1 MPAPAAH
8 GIISSKTRDTGEK
21 ESIAWRASLFT
32 NPTTATPSGTPA
44 GWPRTWA
51 AARCPAGRCG
61 PRTWPAATPSSTAA
75 DCTPAASP
83 GRGFLDGRLLGK
95 RLALFTCGL
104 ADPANPENAAALA
117 RAAERALPPPLRA
130 TAAVFHL
137 QGGIDYPRLRRTHR
151 AMMAMLRAT
160 LANRDPAS
168 LREEDRELLRTYGQV
183 VDFTDRAALAP
194 LLAWA
199 RGERDAAPA
208 GPD

>member
-1 MPAPAAH
+1 MACIVVYESHYGHTERYARWLAEDLGCRALPRRQVRPADLA
-8 GIISSKTRDTGEK
+8 GCDTVLYGGG
-21 ESIAWRASLFT
+21 LY
-32 NPTTATPSGTPA
+32 A
-44 GWPRTWA
+44 GGVA
-51 AARCPAGRCG
+51 GAR
-61 PRTWPAATPSSTAA
+61 
-75 DCTPAASP
+75 
-83 GRGFLDGRLLGK
+83 FLDGRLLGK